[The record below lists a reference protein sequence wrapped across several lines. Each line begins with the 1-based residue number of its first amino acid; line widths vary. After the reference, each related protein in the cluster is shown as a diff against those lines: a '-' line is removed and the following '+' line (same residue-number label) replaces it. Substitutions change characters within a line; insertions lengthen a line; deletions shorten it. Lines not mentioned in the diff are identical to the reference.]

1 MWKNWEKKNEQYC
14 HARMPQP
21 SPSKLKERIQ
31 ILYIPETNEN
41 QKQVQTELAKSEWN
55 RRRLRENK
63 IVVFVRTEVRTD

>member
-1 MWKNWEKKNEQYC
+1 
-14 HARMPQP
+14 MPQP